1 MALENTKTQGLLW
14 EAVVAT
20 TKWLFLGQEKNRLF
34 GKACEEEN
42 KETMDMFSLNEKT
55 IVINAN
61 LNKNTVY
68 FSILLF
74 YIKQSNKA
82 GCCNLAVKLL

>member
-42 KETMDMFSLNEKT
+42 KETMRYVFSK
-55 IVINAN
+55 
-61 LNKNTVY
+61 
-68 FSILLF
+68 
-74 YIKQSNKA
+74 
-82 GCCNLAVKLL
+82 

>member
-1 MALENTKTQGLLW
+1 MNSCDEIKAKIVMALENTKTQGLLW

-42 KETMDMFSLNEKT
+42 KETMRYVFSK
-55 IVINAN
+55 
-61 LNKNTVY
+61 
-68 FSILLF
+68 
-74 YIKQSNKA
+74 
-82 GCCNLAVKLL
+82 